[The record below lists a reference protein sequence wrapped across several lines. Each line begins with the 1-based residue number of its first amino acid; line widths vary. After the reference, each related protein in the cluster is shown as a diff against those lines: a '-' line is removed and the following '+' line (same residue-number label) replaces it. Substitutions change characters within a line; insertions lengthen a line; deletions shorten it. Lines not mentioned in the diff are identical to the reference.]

1 MEGGGNDYSV
11 AVVDDD
17 PVVRRAMGLLVEH
30 IGGFRVSGSFAS
42 GTQALAAV
50 VDDPPDLLLVEL
62 RLPGYSGLEYA
73 EQLLRRCPE
82 SRIVVVTA
90 NADPAALHAALDLGL
105 HGYLLK
111 PVSLDC
117 LRIALFAVLAGHFIA
132 PKQIQP
138 LRLRPAAR
146 PGPMPGTKRLS
157 SRERQILQYLANG
170 WKNESIASELNL
182 RPCTVD
188 TYVRR
193 LFQKF
198 AVHSRAEAVSAARIA
213 GIDPSAWSNA
223 RNRHP
228 A

>member
-1 MEGGGNDYSV
+1 MAGRETKYSV
-11 AVVDDD
+11 AIVDDD
-17 PVVRRAMGLLVEH
+17 PVDRHAMGLLVEH

-42 GTQALAAV
+42 GAQALEAV

-62 RLPGYSGLEYA
+62 RLPGYSGLEYV
-73 EQLLRRCPE
+73 EQLLQRCPA

-90 NADPAALHAALDLGL
+90 SADPAALHAALDLGL

-111 PVSLDC
+111 PVALDC

-132 PKQIQP
+132 PKQMQRVPLRPTGTQQP
-138 LRLRPAAR
+138 LPRA
-146 PGPMPGTKRLS
+146 KRLS
-157 SRERQILQYLANG
+157 ERDRQILQYLARG
-170 WKNESIASELNL
+170 RKNESIASELKL

-198 AVHSRAEAVSAARIA
+198 AVHSRAEAITAARIA
-213 GIDPSAWSNA
+213 GVDPSAWSNA
-223 RNRHP
+223 RNRRQD
-228 A
+228 